1 MEIMADKQD
10 RDEILEKDEQTQV
23 IEEQEEVIKE
33 EQEEIK
39 DESKEIARLK
49 ELLARHQADF
59 DNFKKRGERDK
70 DDMIFFLKADIL
82 LKILPRVDDLERMIA
97 NTPEDL
103 QNNALFTWVQTL
115 HKSLVKDLEK
125 MWVKA
130 FLSKWE
136 KVNPDKHDVMT
147 QAPWEEGIVIDEFEK
162 WYLLGEKVLRHA
174 RVVVGS
180 GE

>member
-103 QNNALFTWVQTL
+103 QNNALFT
-115 HKSLVKDLEK
+115 
-125 MWVKA
+125 
-130 FLSKWE
+130 
-136 KVNPDKHDVMT
+136 
-147 QAPWEEGIVIDEFEK
+147 
-162 WYLLGEKVLRHA
+162 
-174 RVVVGS
+174 
-180 GE
+180 